1 MGMLVRLQ
9 HVPRDLR
16 FAWGV
21 WRRRPFNLLLQV
33 TNRCNMRCS
42 FCDFWPNGVPPS
54 EELTLDD
61 YRRLEEELTRLGTF
75 LISIEGGEP
84 LLRPDLVDIVQL
96 FSRRHMPMLFT
107 NGWFIDEANARAL
120 FAAGVINVGVS
131 IDYADAERHD
141 RQRDLPGTFERAW
154 RAVDL
159 LRAAAPR
166 GGRQVHVMTVLM
178 RDNVDELEELLPLSA
193 ARGVGHCVTL
203 LAINGY
209 RRGRQG
215 GEWPAAPLSDRL
227 LDLWRRYPHF
237 RIFREYL
244 EHMDLFLRGDF
255 LARCRAGWQSFN
267 IDHVGNV
274 SPCIEKI
281 DQTVGNIRNESLAV
295 LHRRLQELD
304 AGNGCQQ
311 CWTACRGMSQLFG
324 QGGTWQ
330 AWRDMSTRM
339 KST

>member
-1 MGMLVRLQ
+1 MTLLTLEQAG
-9 HVPRDLR
+9 RDVR
-16 FAWGV
+16 FALGV
-21 WRRRPFNLLLQV
+21 VRHQPFNVLLQV

-42 FCDFWPNGVPPS
+42 FCDFWPNGVAP
-54 EELTLDD
+54 EKELTLDD

-84 LLRPDLVDIVQL
+84 MLRPDLVEIVRI
-96 FSRRHMPMLFT
+96 FSRRHLPMLYT
-107 NGWFIDEANARAL
+107 NGWFIDAHAAKAL
-120 FAAGVINVGVS
+120 YEAGVINVGVS
-131 IDYADAERHD
+131 IDYADAARHD
-141 RQRDLPGTFERAW
+141 RQRDLPGTFDRAW

-159 LRAAAPR
+159 LRAHAPH

-178 RDNVDELEELLPLSA
+178 RDNVNELEKLLPMSA
-193 ARGVGHCVTL
+193 AHDVGHCITL

-209 RRGRQG
+209 RRGAQG
-215 GEWPAAPLSDRL
+215 GEWPAAPVSAKLVV
-227 LDLWRRYPHF
+227 LWRRYPHF

-244 EHMDLFLRGDF
+244 DGMDPFLNGESSV
-255 LARCRAGWQSFN
+255 RCRAGVQSFN

-281 DQTVGNIRNESLAV
+281 DQTAGNIRAESL
-295 LHRRLQELD
+295 LTIHRRLKDLD
-304 AGNGCQQ
+304 AGRGCQQ

-324 QGGTWQ
+324 KGGSWQ
-330 AWRDMSTRM
+330 AWWDMTTRM